1 MDAKNL
7 RRKSLATT
15 SLCAAPAPA
24 SVAEAAR
31 LVFLT
36 APVIEALD
44 PMHDH
49 LNDALTRTAGDI
61 EALRGEV
68 EAAQPPLLRLAAS
81 RHPAHAAAWRDA
93 GKMLRS
99 SASSRRR
106 RNTRI
111 GGSPRSVWSRL
122 AAQRQAALEKVRGS
136 LRDSRESRR
145 VRARRGH
152 ARG

>member
-1 MDAKNL
+1 MCIRDRLRSAKKQNDALALGALGLPLESLAALLGPDATASARPVELREFFHACEVSFMDAKNL

-24 SVAEAAR
+24 SVEEAAR

-61 EALRGEV
+61 EAVSYTHLTL
-68 EAAQPPLLRLAAS
+68 P
-81 RHPAHAAAWRDA
+81 
-93 GKMLRS
+93 
-99 SASSRRR
+99 
-106 RNTRI
+106 TI
-111 GGSPRSVWSRL
+111 YSV
-122 AAQRQAALEKVRGS
+122 
-136 LRDSRESRR
+136 
-145 VRARRGH
+145 
-152 ARG
+152 